1 MRSWLSRVAFTLGFL
16 SAAGVAV
23 ADPPKKP
30 VPRSVGPVSG
40 APQVVFNNSS
50 LRITNGGWTAKSH
63 ASDSYVEYSRL
74 LGGDM
79 APFDY
84 YYQLKIV
91 PQISLSFKGCN
102 SLTAPAMLE
111 RIAGKTKNSLLVVR
125 LGIGYRFAAD
135 NTANIFQN
143 RDVPILLVGNNND
156 NNRPKNGCFFS
167 ITNETVLPL
176 FRYGGASNYEDFLI
190 RVSVERGTS
199 VQFNIVK
206 RVKETFSL
214 FNAAYSWTDL
224 TGARTTAFAAAAQQF
239 EDAINGAGE
248 QLQRYNEELSLRP
261 HGRNPDRFVFTAP
274 DFISLSAGTL
284 VLYPRLIA
292 SILIDSKAASAGE
305 TLSPEAILGSR
316 GLSTRRCSSE
326 ILSSGSC
333 NLKVE
338 TVHQSLIGHLAA
350 TSPAIFDLDTPAG
363 LAKVYDTCQ
372 RVRYWTTDV
381 LELSTLDSLA
391 VRWAVASSVGLDR
404 ILADDKLSEPIVAAT
419 KIERGKLRDMC
430 WAAKDEAKLKAFVSA
445 MNRKL
450 Q

>member
-1 MRSWLSRVAFTLGFL
+1 MRKSFSRVAFTLACLVTAG
-16 SAAGVAV
+16 AAL

-30 VPRSVGPVSG
+30 IPRSVGPVTG
-40 APQVVFNNSS
+40 APEVIFNNSS
-50 LRITNGGWTAKSH
+50 LKIANGGWNAKSH
-63 ASDSYVEYSRL
+63 ASDSYVEYSKM
-74 LGGDM
+74 LGGQM

-102 SLTAPAMLE
+102 SLSAPAMLE
-111 RIAGKTKNSLLVVR
+111 RIAGKTKNSLLIVKV
-125 LGIGYRFAAD
+125 GVGYRFAAD
-135 NTANIFQN
+135 NTASIFQN
-143 RDVPILLVGNNND
+143 KDVPILLVGNNND
-156 NNRPKNGCFFS
+156 NNRPKNGCFFQ

-190 RVSVERGTS
+190 GVTVERGTA
-199 VQFNIVK
+199 VQYNIVK
-206 RVKETFSL
+206 RVKETFAL

-248 QLQRYNEELSLRP
+248 QLQRYNEELALRP

-274 DFISLSAGTL
+274 EFISQSAGTL

-292 SILIDSKAASAGE
+292 SILVDTKAATAGDV
-305 TLSPEAILGSR
+305 LSPEAILGSR

-326 ILSSGSC
+326 ILSSGTC

-338 TVHQSLIGHLAA
+338 TLHQSLLGYLAA
-350 TSPAIFDLDTPAG
+350 SSPAVFDLNTDAG
-363 LAKVYDTCQ
+363 IAKVYDTYQ

-391 VRWAVASSVGLDR
+391 VRWAVASSSGLDK

-419 KIERGKLRDMC
+419 KIDRTKLQDMC
-430 WAAKDEAKLKAFVSA
+430 WSPKDDTKFKTFVTA

-450 Q
+450 P